1 VHVSENLPKQEAKKL
16 TYVVEKVRGCAK
28 WQLEVGK
35 YLGAECCKWFSSS
48 GDEFVDFEGELLLAG
63 SGERDEYYLVLRDL
77 KYSLSVQVLH
87 LFKHI
92 VGNI

>member
-35 YLGAECCKWFSSS
+35 YLGAENCEWFTSS
-48 GDEFVDFEGELLLAG
+48 GDKFVDFEGELLLAG
-63 SGERDEYYLVLRDL
+63 SGERDEYYLVLRHL
-77 KYSLSVQVLH
+77 GYFMSAQILH
-87 LFKHI
+87 PSKHGDI
-92 VGNI
+92 